1 MGVVLLVLAT
11 LLIPL
16 EIFLRGNAYDEAI
29 AELETNAFTIAA
41 RSNTLLWAPSAE
53 ALAYTEEMAKNYAA
67 ASGARVVITDAAG
80 VALVVT
86 DDPADVG
93 TSFAGRPEI
102 AIALSG
108 EVASGE
114 RHSNTLGGDLFYVA
128 VPALSGEVVKGAVR
142 ITFPSV
148 EVHARLDA
156 QLSLLWVVALSA
168 LGLAAIVATILAGSV
183 IRPLSRLKLTAEAV
197 AEGDLSRRS
206 DERSGAPEIRALA
219 AAYNRM
225 SDRLAGLLDEQRRF
239 SADASHQLRTPLTA
253 LRLRL
258 ETARNLLETD
268 PAKAAARF
276 EAAEL
281 ETERLNDLIEALL
294 ALSRGELDDGS
305 VVPVDLA
312 AAAQLVVETWQPLA
326 EEQQIE
332 LKYSGPK
339 SLAALALE
347 GSIEQVAGNLIDN
360 ALRVSSAGGTV
371 EVAVQLVGE
380 RAELR
385 VLDRGAGMSE
395 DELSHAFDR
404 FWRGDTST
412 AGTGIGLP
420 IVRRLMEV
428 SGGSVSLQARD
439 GGGIAAIASF
449 RSTTRTT

>member
-16 EIFLRGNAYDEAI
+16 EIFLRGKAYDEAI

-80 VALVVT
+80 IALVVT

-93 TSFAGRPEI
+93 TSFTGRPEI

-258 ETARNLLETD
+258 ETARNLLQTD

-312 AAAQLVVETWQPLA
+312 AAA
-326 EEQQIE
+326 
-332 LKYSGPK
+332 
-339 SLAALALE
+339 
-347 GSIEQVAGNLIDN
+347 
-360 ALRVSSAGGTV
+360 
-371 EVAVQLVGE
+371 
-380 RAELR
+380 
-385 VLDRGAGMSE
+385 
-395 DELSHAFDR
+395 
-404 FWRGDTST
+404 
-412 AGTGIGLP
+412 
-420 IVRRLMEV
+420 
-428 SGGSVSLQARD
+428 
-439 GGGIAAIASF
+439 
-449 RSTTRTT
+449 